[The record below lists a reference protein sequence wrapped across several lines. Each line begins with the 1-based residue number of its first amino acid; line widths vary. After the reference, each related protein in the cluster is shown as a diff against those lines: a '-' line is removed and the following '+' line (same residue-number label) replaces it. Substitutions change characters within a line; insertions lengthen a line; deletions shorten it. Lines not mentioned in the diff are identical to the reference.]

1 MQHVKEPG
9 LNLAPPTVVFRLLE
23 VHSLGHLCQIFFR
36 GSTHIPAVLCGHR
49 CYLLADALLAT
60 GIHVVKE
67 GVKVVAEEFA
77 QSVVSHA
84 LMQQA
89 LHHVIHVAVI
99 AEDDI
104 YLIAGR
110 TVQSLVALLLLG
122 QLLVGNLVGSCHYL
136 YSVAYVHTLGCLH
149 HLLLETVLGSL
160 QHVVVTFLAVA
171 TQFAH
176 LHSVL
181 VDLEVDLDAGHV
193 VEVPEPGLHG
203 GELVL
208 VSVGLGDLRRVD
220 PDGGLALGEDVSVLV
235 PLPSDVDLDVLAVG
249 ALGVELDDTSL
260 GVIGGNP
267 DVIDDP
273 LHPAVEVLG
282 DDLVGTCL
290 VRIVD
295 GGEEVVEGLDVV
307 VDDVFVL
314 EV

>member
-1 MQHVKEPG
+1 M
-9 LNLAPPTVVFRLLE
+9 
-23 VHSLGHLCQIFFR
+23 
-36 GSTHIPAVLCGHR
+36 
-49 CYLLADALLAT
+49 
-60 GIHVVKE
+60 
-67 GVKVVAEEFA
+67 
-77 QSVVSHA
+77 
-84 LMQQA
+84 
-89 LHHVIHVAVI
+89 
-99 AEDDI
+99 
-104 YLIAGR
+104 
-110 TVQSLVALLLLG
+110 
-122 QLLVGNLVGSCHYL
+122 
-136 YSVAYVHTLGCLH
+136 
-149 HLLLETVLGSL
+149 
-160 QHVVVTFLAVA
+160 
-171 TQFAH
+171 
-176 LHSVL
+176 
-181 VDLEVDLDAGHV
+181 
-193 VEVPEPGLHG
+193 
-203 GELVL
+203 L

-235 PLPSDVDLDVLAVG
+235 PLPSDVDLDVLTVG